1 MLSQIWLLV
10 IIAFI
15 ALIETSSSK
24 AHAAVFISREC
35 SEEKQAPDCEKN
47 GSIKYI
53 YIYDSIEMETADA
66 VARVNGAIPIGEPF
80 PLVYLNSE
88 GGSGPAA
95 YQIGRIL
102 RQRSASVESKDM
114 FFPNRMPSCNSACA
128 LIAMGAT
135 TRNLIQVGI
144 HQGGIYGYRRGK
156 AFLKSEND
164 EADLKEDWNYMDE
177 MGMSPQL
184 KKILEK
190 TPHKELAEFYL
201 DLDDPFSEQDIVKYG
216 FRMRQPLGEE
226 LKDLKK
232 VVLRLDENLAGLRKT
247 AEAGNTRS
255 AAHLGATLFFGKRG
269 ETQDTTEGLLWLDR
283 AGDAGSTDALHLLG
297 VIYSN
302 GYENVRK
309 NEARAVKYYLR
320 AAKLGFSGSQNN
332 LAWHYYKGHGT
343 KKNVAEAIFWVTR
356 SAEQGEPFAYGSLG
370 TIRLEGNGFIRDDIE
385 TYKWLKLAM
394 IHMPEGIAR
403 DTDRKIL
410 EKLKRRMTP
419 AQISEGDRLAQE
431 WRPLR
436 KTTRVMGNKE

>member
-1 MLSQIWLLV
+1 MLFV
-10 IIAFI
+10 ISAFT
-15 ALIETSSSK
+15 ALIENSNIES
-24 AHAAVFISREC
+24 HAAVFIKREC
-35 SEEKQAPDCEKN
+35 SKEMQDSQCEEND
-47 GSIKYI
+47 SIKYI
-53 YIYDSIEMETADA
+53 YIYDSIDMDTADA
-66 VARVNGAIPIGEPF
+66 IARVNGAIPLGEPF

-88 GGSGPAA
+88 GGSGSAG

-144 HQGGIYGYRRGK
+144 HQGGIYGYSRGK

-164 EADLKEDWNYMDE
+164 EAYLKAAWRYMDE

-201 DLDDPFSEQDIVKYG
+201 DLDDPFSEQDIVKFG
-216 FRMRQPLGEE
+216 FRMRQPIDDE
-226 LKDLKK
+226 LEDLKK
-232 VVLRLDENLAGLRKT
+232 LVLRLNENLAGLRKT

-255 AAHLGATLFFGKRG
+255 AAELGATLFFGKHG
-269 ETQDTTEGLLWLDR
+269 ETQDITEGLAWLNR
-283 AGDAGSTDALHLLG
+283 AGDAGSTNALHLLG

-302 GYENVRK
+302 GYETIRK
-309 NEARAVKYYLR
+309 DETLAVQYYLR

-332 LAWHYYKGHGT
+332 LAWHYYKGQGV
-343 KKNVAEAIFWVTR
+343 KRNVAESIFWVTR
-356 SAEQGEPFAYGSLG
+356 SAEQGEAFAYGSLG
-370 TIRLEGNGFIRDDIE
+370 TIRFDGNGFIRDDVE

-419 AQISEGDRLAQE
+419 AQIIKGDRLAQE

-436 KTTRVMGNKE
+436 QTTRVMGNKE